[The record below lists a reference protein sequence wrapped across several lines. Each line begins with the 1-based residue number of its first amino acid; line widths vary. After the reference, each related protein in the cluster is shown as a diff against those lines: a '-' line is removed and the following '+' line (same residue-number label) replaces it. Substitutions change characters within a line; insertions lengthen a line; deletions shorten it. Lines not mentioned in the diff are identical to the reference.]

1 MHILGTLTKTGIEA
15 VSSISVF
22 YGKIKKLIELL
33 VNQLNRL
40 TDHGGNLKLLISLT
54 N

>member
-1 MHILGTLTKTGIEA
+1 MHILGILTKTGVEA

-22 YGKIKKLIELL
+22 YGEIKKLIELL

-40 TDHGGNLKLLISLT
+40 TDHRVQPKAVD
-54 N
+54 

>member
-1 MHILGTLTKTGIEA
+1 MHILGILTKTGVEA

-22 YGKIKKLIELL
+22 CAEIKKLMELL

-40 TDHGGNLKLLISLT
+40 TDRCVQPKAVD
-54 N
+54 